1 MTGVKENISS
11 FAGTNDSAAG
21 KDVSNIQRRA
31 AVIISMMMCLISIIA
46 VFMLYA
52 RQCREN
58 AYEQFSRFCEIMIT
72 DHPETEPAVLS
83 SLKKYYDADTKQE
96 ISRQQFQGQN
106 GGAGDGFDGK
116 RQSSGQYEEANEERH
131 FLQIALAQDNL
142 PLNSRFLEQYGYRN
156 NNFGKCVP
164 PYLVILSA
172 AVTGL
177 TAGGF
182 LYVAWYI
189 GRLNR
194 RRIAELTDYLEA
206 VNTNGDGTILQ
217 VKEDEFAHLQ
227 DEMYKTVTNLYQT
240 REQAVAAKKNF
251 ADNLANI
258 AHQLKTPITAA
269 FLSLQMIEKKEN
281 ESYVNRIKNQL
292 QRLTHLEES
301 LLTLSKIDA
310 GTLQLEE
317 KEVDIYTVLSLAA
330 DNLDA
335 LLSQRGVSVR
345 IPDKGCAVF
354 CGDIEWTME
363 AIMNLLKNCME
374 HSPDG
379 GVISCDYSVNPL
391 YAEILIRDEGTG
403 FAAED
408 LPHLFERFYRG
419 GKVSWE
425 KETERGIVQKHI
437 PDQKKQDNDE
447 WEEQEKQITS
457 NFEMHETDK
466 QKAQITSEVVPAEEG
481 IGIGLSLARAII
493 ELQNGTVTARNL
505 PQGGACFEI
514 KIYSH

>member
-11 FAGTNDSAAG
+11 FIRTNDSVAE
-21 KDVSNIQRRA
+21 KDISNLQRRA
-31 AVIISMMMCLISIIA
+31 AVIFSTMMCLISIIA
-46 VFMLYA
+46 VLMLYA
-52 RQCREN
+52 KQCREN
-58 AYEQFSRFCEIMIT
+58 TYEQFSRFCEIMIT
-72 DHPETEPAVLS
+72 DHPETESAVLS
-83 SLKKYYDADTKQE
+83 SLKKYYDADTKRG
-96 ISRQQFQGQN
+96 ISGQQFQGQN
-106 GGAGDGFDGK
+106 QGAGDGFDGK
-116 RQSSGQYEEANEERH
+116 RQSSGQYEEADEERH
-131 FLQIALAQDNL
+131 FLQVALAQDDL
-142 PLNSRFLEQYGYRN
+142 LSNSRFLEQYGYRK
-156 NNFGKCVP
+156 NNFDRSVP
-164 PYLVILSA
+164 TYLVILSA

-182 LYVAWYI
+182 LYVVWYI

-194 RRIAELTDYLEA
+194 RRIAELTDYLEG

-240 REQAVAAKKNF
+240 REEAVAAKKNY

-281 ESYVNRIKNQL
+281 KSYVNQIKNQL
-292 QRLTHLEES
+292 QRLTRLEES

-317 KEVDIYTVLSLAA
+317 KEADIYTVLSLAA

-354 CGDIEWTME
+354 CGDMEWTME
-363 AIMNLLKNCME
+363 AIMNLLKNCIE

-391 YAEILIRDEGTG
+391 YAEILIWDEGTG

-419 GKVSWE
+419 RRAVGE
-425 KETERGIVQKHI
+425 KKTERGIVQ
-437 PDQKKQDNDE
+437 
-447 WEEQEKQITS
+447 
-457 NFEMHETDK
+457 M
-466 QKAQITSEVVPAEEG
+466 AMSEGVPTAEG
-481 IGIGLSLARAII
+481 VGIGLSLARAII